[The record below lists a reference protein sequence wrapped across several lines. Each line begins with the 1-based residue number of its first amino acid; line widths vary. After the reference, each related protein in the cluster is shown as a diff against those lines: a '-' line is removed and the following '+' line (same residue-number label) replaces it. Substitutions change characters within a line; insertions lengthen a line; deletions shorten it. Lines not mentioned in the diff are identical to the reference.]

1 MMNEK
6 DIYDK
11 LNEVFQIVFD
21 DNSIIVNSTTNSSD
35 IDDWDSLEHINLL
48 VAVEQKFN
56 IKFNMSEVIDM
67 NNVGDMVKTILNK
80 LNK

>member
-11 LNEVFQIVFD
+11 LSQVFQIVFD

>member
-11 LNEVFQIVFD
+11 LNEVFQVVFD